1 MGGGGGGVGKYLKAR
16 NAKTES
22 TAIDSGSSTIAV
34 TKKRKV
40 GVSTAEFK
48 DFSGW

>member
-1 MGGGGGGVGKYLKAR
+1 MGGGGVGKYLKAK
-16 NAKTES
+16 NAQTES
-22 TAIDSGSSTIAV
+22 AAIDSGSSTIAV

-40 GVSTAEFK
+40 GVTTAEFK